1 MSLLADN
8 SDVMAKTKE
17 LCSTI
22 ATDPEYKSLL
32 EKVEQFLANDAAR
45 LMYQGLHERGEE
57 LHQKQNAGLELGE
70 NEIKDFESAR
80 DALMENPV
88 ARDFMDAQ
96 QSLQNVQVAI
106 GKYIG
111 MTLELGHVPTAEEIS
126 ASEQGGGCCGGSGS
140 GDDSCCSK

>member
-80 DALMENPV
+80 DSLMENPV

-96 QSLQNVQVAI
+96 QNLQNVQVAI

>member
-96 QSLQNVQVAI
+96 QNLQNVQVAI

-126 ASEQGGGCCGGSGS
+126 ASEQGGCCGGSGS
-140 GDDSCCSK
+140 GDDSCCGG

>member
-80 DALMENPV
+80 DSLMENPV

>member
-70 NEIKDFESAR
+70 NEVKDFESAR

>member
-17 LCSTI
+17 LCSTL
-22 ATDPEYKSLL
+22 AADPEYKSLL

-70 NEIKDFESAR
+70 NEVKDFESAR

-126 ASEQGGGCCGGSGS
+126 ASEQGGGCCGGSG
-140 GDDSCCSK
+140 DDSCCSS